1 MSVKFTNLSVGHTD
15 TRRIRDDLMGPNMSL
30 LWKEDVNK
38 MAQWINF
45 DFLSG
50 C

>member
-1 MSVKFTNLSVGHTD
+1 VGEHTD

-30 LWKEDVNK
+30 LREEDVNR
-38 MAQWINF
+38 MAQWINLEF
-45 DFLSG
+45 ASG